1 MAFNNVLHVLP
12 QQAQRQENASG
23 RTLEWGWHLSA
34 QQLST
39 LSTAP
44 VREWE
49 LFFLYWMYLSIQRLV
64 CMKDVWILT
73 PDGGRMINYLKKT
86 VVQLSFTASAQL
98 IYHRNIGFCFRS
110 FWTAMLGHDP
120 SWSLTCHTFLLGHR
134 SRQGDQAGC
143 RELLCVFFC
152 WGVKGALAVR
162 LFMKWYHNQS
172 NLWF

>member
-1 MAFNNVLHVLP
+1 MLREELWSEGDTWVLSSLARLAPH
-12 QQAQRQENASG
+12 RFAS
-23 RTLEWGWHLSA
+23 ESC
-34 QQLST
+34 
-39 LSTAP
+39 
-44 VREWE
+44 
-49 LFFLYWMYLSIQRLV
+49 FFLYWMYLSIQRLV

-98 IYHRNIGFCFRS
+98 IYHRNLGFCFRS

-143 RELLCVFFC
+143 RELLCGFFC